1 MSVFIAALTVYFFFL
16 FLFFFGFV
24 LLTWHVHHYP
34 VPCSENR
41 PWFLCANKFV
51 QKKKKKPNTHRRRRR
66 WAQAKRKKKTKQ
78 TRRTRCRQGRRL
90 MAVIIGRSGRPIKSE
105 TNRWPIRKKKGSTAN
120 PSGSTAVP
128 LMAAITGGKISLNR
142 QWTSTWWWGDP
153 HQKNE
158 KKKIKIKEKKSNGT
172 KKWTVLFRC

>member
-105 TNRWPIRKKKGSTAN
+105 TNRWPIRKKKRVHRQSQRIDGGPFNGGHYWRKNFIKSPMN
-120 PSGSTAVP
+120 EYLMMRWPSS
-128 LMAAITGGKISLNR
+128 KKR
-142 QWTSTWWWGDP
+142 
-153 HQKNE
+153 
-158 KKKIKIKEKKSNGT
+158 KKKNKNKRKKE
-172 KKWTVLFRC
+172 